1 MEKYI
6 IERMRRTTV
15 MKQIWSKE
23 REKIFVED
31 YERRVK
37 MFIALVRSVTLY
49 GTEIWGWENEERM
62 KKIKRKY
69 IKYNNGY

>member
-1 MEKYI
+1 
-6 IERMRRTTV
+6 

-31 YERRVK
+31 YERRAK
-37 MFIALVRSVTLY
+37 MFIALVSSVTLY

-62 KKIKRKY
+62 EKIKRKY